1 MGNHQDKLGFHIRE
15 LSLLLSRKIDQEAIH
30 YDIENI
36 TQPQAMVINLIY
48 THKNREIYQKDIE
61 EELSIRKPT
70 ASQLID
76 RMTNS
81 GLVERHVSLTDKRRN
96 QIVLTDKAVA
106 SVKKIKLVLKD
117 IEKKLQTDLSD
128 EEIATF
134 LNVVD
139 KMKKNIQ

>member
-1 MGNHQDKLGFHIRE
+1 MENHQDKLGFHIRE
-15 LSLLLSRKIDQEAIH
+15 LALLLSRKIDQEAIH
-30 YDIENI
+30 YDMENI
-36 TQPQAMVINLIY
+36 THPQAMVINLIY
-48 THKNREIYQKDIE
+48 KHKDGEIYQKDIE

-76 RMTNS
+76 RMTTS

-96 QIVLTDKAVA
+96 QIVLTEKAVA

-117 IEKKLQTDLSD
+117 IEKKLQKDLSAD
-128 EEIATF
+128 EIAMF
-134 LNVVD
+134 LHVVD